1 MQSLLIGKETV
12 HAPVNPSTPKYFL
25 VPHQNHSRPHPSK
38 IRNPVI
44 QRLNSQT
51 ILMSAPTQDQSIT
64 IVWQGKPITWRPR
77 DPIPPPPTAETLAS
91 LLAPLQPVPPHQRD
105 TTEKKKFKF
114 KEKAK
119 RGLKK
124 LLPRMTKQRGPT
136 KVLVTGVDTWSTNKH
151 SLMNRLKFWKPGHP
165 RNSESMCE
173 SCRACARKARVEP
186 DARKQSHAEA
196 ELRTNP
202 LRMHSIDQERASY
215 DSVEIM
221 IAPSLTSIPR
231 SKPIPIPSK
240 TKAFRGRGCCS
251 SRGQNQQDGNVGAV
265 KYASSLNA
273 YSVSGDSIVRISI
286 EKNPV
291 LPECHSTKSENL
303 FPRDVQVSNLRRE
316 SLSIDTENVG
326 DLETSPERPQ
336 YTGPSPDIL
345 RVHDEMDRPVS
356 CEITCPPS
364 LDLEAELKEAM
375 ESSLPKPE
383 TVLDINETVLSPDV
397 SAPETV
403 KHLGESYETSLTE
416 SFGQTRSSLSSIDG
430 HSAPSHSFHIEKPY
444 SQLGSDFVDVEE
456 YLIDPSAS
464 FPLPPYPALDSS
476 AATEDFGFRPT
487 CECMP
492 GSWPGDGP
500 PDPRKCEEFTTTAIR
515 LLTPDLGEAQGF
527 IMRKEEVMKE
537 LKQEL
542 PPQTDTSLS
551 FWKCRPVLGPLEQN
565 FTSPSAS
572 TPSIDPDSRKTF
584 HLRGGG
590 DEARFSLFRSV
601 GKGKLVGN
609 LERGKQLLNEEV
621 SGSYMVGGWGRNE
634 TWKEFFVRM
643 EKRVERRKELEKND
657 AEIEKLKAEKK
668 GDKSEETEGL

>member
-1 MQSLLIGKETV
+1 
-12 HAPVNPSTPKYFL
+12 
-25 VPHQNHSRPHPSK
+25 
-38 IRNPVI
+38 
-44 QRLNSQT
+44 
-51 ILMSAPTQDQSIT
+51 
-64 IVWQGKPITWRPR
+64 
-77 DPIPPPPTAETLAS
+77 
-91 LLAPLQPVPPHQRD
+91 
-105 TTEKKKFKF
+105 
-114 KEKAK
+114 
-119 RGLKK
+119 
-124 LLPRMTKQRGPT
+124 MTKQRGPT
-136 KVLVTGVDTWSTNKH
+136 KVLVTGVDTWSTSKH
-151 SLMNRLKFWKPGHP
+151 SFVNRLKFWKPGKIQ
-165 RNSESMCE
+165 NTESMCE
-173 SCRACARKARVEP
+173 SCRSRSRKARVEP
-186 DARKQSHAEA
+186 DASNQSHAEA
-196 ELRTNP
+196 ESRTNP

-215 DSVEIM
+215 DSVERM

-231 SKPIPIPSK
+231 SKPIPIPGK

-286 EKNPV
+286 EKKAV
-291 LPECHSTKSENL
+291 LSECHFTKSENSL
-303 FPRDVQVSNLRRE
+303 PRDVPISDLRRE
-316 SLSIDTENVG
+316 SISIETENVG

-345 RVHDEMDRPVS
+345 HVHDQMDHLVS

-375 ESSLPKPE
+375 ESSLLKPE
-383 TVLDINETVLSPDV
+383 TVQGTNETIHSPNV
-397 SAPETV
+397 PAMETA

-416 SFGQTRSSLSSIDG
+416 SFSQTRSSLSSIDG

-500 PDPRKCEEFTTTAIR
+500 LAPRKCEEIPTTAIR
-515 LLTPDLGEAQGF
+515 LLTPDLGELQGF
-527 IMRKEEVMKE
+527 IMSKEEVMKE

-542 PPQTDTSLS
+542 PPQIDTSLS
-551 FWKCRPVLGPLEQN
+551 FWKCRPVLGPFEQN
-565 FTSPSAS
+565 CTSPSAL
-572 TPSIDPDSRKTF
+572 TPSTDPDPRKTLD
-584 HLRGGG
+584 LRGGG

-601 GKGKLVGN
+601 GKGKLIGN
-609 LERGKQLLNEEV
+609 LERGKKLLNEEV

-634 TWKEFFVRM
+634 TWREFFERM

-657 AEIEKLKAEKK
+657 ADIEKLKAKEKE
-668 GDKSEETEGL
+668 DKSEETEGALHALLTKAKALFAKGDAEETV